1 MDSICCSDV
10 DHCCCIEKPQPH
22 RKYVAAVLFEWDC
35 WLWQICNCIS
45 APSVNGV
52 HFSMAPVALK
62 SDWTVKLTGQPPL
75 TLLPI
80 IMVRGQYNCSYDSI
94 EIVLISAKV
103 GLATALQQAAA
114 ALFYWHY

>member
-1 MDSICCSDV
+1 MFSYQNCLGQRAPHQQRTKERELFTRMN
-10 DHCCCIEKPQPH
+10 DH
-22 RKYVAAVLFEWDC
+22 RL
-35 WLWQICNCIS
+35 S
-45 APSVNGV
+45 NGV

-80 IMVRGQYNCSYDSI
+80 VMVRGQYNCSSDSI